1 MKAYILSDSE
11 FETERLEKL
20 DALVKR
26 CLSKQGFEI
35 TEKRL
40 SSGELDYCRGCFGCW
55 VKTPGECV
63 IRDSMADINR
73 TAMASDVVIYLVP
86 VVFGQYSANMKNALD
101 RWIPNIL
108 PFFIIKPNG
117 DTMHPA
123 RYAEN
128 PQYVMIGYGDDL
140 TEEDARLFEDITT
153 RHRDNGAVLM
163 YADDDEKMEQA
174 LLATDLQRKGE
185 RL

>member
-11 FETERLEKL
+11 FDTERFKKL

-26 CLSKQGFEI
+26 CLLKKGFEI

-40 SSGELDYCRGCFGCW
+40 ASGELDYCMGCFGCW

-73 TAMASDVVIYLVP
+73 TAMANDVVIYLVP

-108 PFFIIKPNG
+108 PFFITKPNG

-123 RYAEN
+123 RYAKN

-140 TEEDARLFEDITT
+140 AEEDVRLFQDITLK
-153 RHRDNGAVLM
+153 HRDNGTVLI
-163 YADDDEKMEQA
+163 YEDDGEMEQA
-174 LLATDLQRKGE
+174 LLTADLQRKGE